1 MFCKCFKL
9 CSQKSKTS
17 TVSNEI
23 EGSSFIDVLSNTYK
37 FYSCSLQIALSFV
50 EGQDSSFESKDSIIA
65 LIRKLI
71 LRTDQKLLDRFVVD
85 VDAISNVVVTS
96 CPHPKNRFKFLYH
109 LLMCFGRIECENQLF
124 SSKDMIKA
132 FAEGEL
138 FDEDNFDE
146 SKRELMRKIILDQ
159 FAWLPISAKKL
170 SNYIA
175 LTYESL
181 EEFFESGSLE
191 FSSMCI
197 SESSLKAKASESVN
211 QFIKEKKTS
220 NLRAIY
226 DQVID
231 KVSNLPL
238 LEDIMQATRKDPLD

>member
-1 MFCKCFKL
+1 M
-9 CSQKSKTS
+9 
-17 TVSNEI
+17 
-23 EGSSFIDVLSNTYK
+23 
-37 FYSCSLQIALSFV
+37 QIALSFV

-96 CPHPKNRFKFLYH
+96 CPHPKKRFKFLYH

-197 SESSLKAKASESVN
+197 QNFYWKLKLQN
-211 QFIKEKKTS
+211 Q
-220 NLRAIY
+220 
-226 DQVID
+226 
-231 KVSNLPL
+231 
-238 LEDIMQATRKDPLD
+238 